1 MPSLKDRLIE
11 QITLEGPMPVD
22 AYMARC
28 LADPIDGYYTKHVAL
43 GADGDFIT
51 APLISQMFGE
61 MIGVWVAQVWLS
73 LGSPAAFRLV
83 EIGGGDGTLMSDILR
98 VVERVPGLRDAARVT
113 MVEISDPLRALQR
126 EKVPDAIFVASLDG
140 VAEDMPVIVVAN
152 ELLDCLPARQF
163 IRAET
168 GWFERCIGLQE
179 RALAFGL
186 VPVGEDF
193 LPPFEAAIGELVEIS
208 PAQTRLAENLALLVK
223 NATGAALLI
232 DYGRDQPEPGDTL
245 QALYRHQ
252 KHDPL
257 EAPGRYDM
265 TVWADFPAVA
275 AVAAKTGVSVSAITT
290 QHDFLARLGIGARH
304 MALSEHNR
312 DQAEKLQRQYDRL
325 MQPDQMGTLFKV
337 LGLAFPA
344 NVNLFALE
352 AGTAGL

>member
-1 MPSLKDRLIE
+1 MSLKDRLIE

-28 LADPIDGYYTKHVAL
+28 LLDPIDGYYTKNTAL

-73 LGSPAAFRLV
+73 MGSPSPFRLV

-98 VVERVPGLRDAARVT
+98 VAERVPGLRDTARVT
-113 MVEISDPLRALQR
+113 MVEVSEPLRALQSQ
-126 EKVPDAIFVASLDG
+126 KLPDAAFVPSLDG

-163 IRAET
+163 IRTET
-168 GWFERCIGLQE
+168 GWFERCVGLQDD
-179 RALAFGL
+179 ALAFGL
-186 VPVGEDF
+186 IPAGEDF
-193 LPPFEAAIGELVEIS
+193 IPPFDAAIGDLIEIS

-232 DYGRDQPEPGDTL
+232 DYGRDKPEAGDTL

-257 EAPGRYDM
+257 EAPGLHDL
-265 TVWADFPAVA
+265 TVWADFPAVT
-275 AVAAKTGVSVSAITT
+275 AVVIKTGVTVSAITC
-290 QHDFLARLGIGARH
+290 QRDFLARLGIDARH
-304 MALSEHNR
+304 MALSQRNR
-312 DQAEKLQRQYDRL
+312 DQTEKLQRQYDRL
-325 MQPDQMGTLFKV
+325 MSPDQMGTLFKV
-337 LGLAFPA
+337 LGITFPA
-344 NVNLFALE
+344 SVNLFALE
-352 AGTAGL
+352 ADTSAL